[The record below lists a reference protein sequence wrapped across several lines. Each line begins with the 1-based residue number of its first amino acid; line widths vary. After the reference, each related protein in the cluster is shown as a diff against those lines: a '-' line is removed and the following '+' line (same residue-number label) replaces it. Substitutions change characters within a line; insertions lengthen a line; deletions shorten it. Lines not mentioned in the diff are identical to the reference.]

1 MAKTAETAQ
10 AAQAMET
17 PQAAKVWICKED
29 CYTSGIRHRKGAK
42 ISALSC
48 PPHFEEY
55 KAPEPKAKKN

>member
-1 MAKTAETAQ
+1 
-10 AAQAMET
+10 MET